1 LSCVAAP
8 VGDGIRFGKACLAG
22 KKMVLPCANGPFGGA
37 CAMDVRS
44 SVLNASLFNGDKSFD
59 VC

>member
-1 LSCVAAP
+1 MSCVAAP
-8 VGDGIRFGKACLAG
+8 VGDGIRFEKACHAG
-22 KKMVLPCANGPFGGA
+22 KKMILQCANGPFGRA

-44 SVLNASLFNGDKSFD
+44 SVMNASLFNGDKGFD